1 MAKTIK
7 RAYGMADDSMLE
19 RAEVFHDALSTEL
32 ADFTARFPWLDVVW
46 LTAFQNDINDAD
58 AFPTDDSV
66 VLDIK
71 VMTADVGSAMRQGY
85 GALQTLGL
93 YAKLT
98 WPKDMA
104 RQRVFGQDGWDEA
117 RNNTLKLQEA
127 LELAH
132 AKADGASYKPE
143 LLAKGYTQAEIDML
157 ETLSEEI
164 KLKNRLQ
171 EAAKSGRAVNSHD
184 RIALLN
190 LVWEHM
196 QTVNTCAAVVW
207 ANDAERLKQ
216 YNLYPS
222 GSGGATVTTVNI
234 RVQKDVGTP
243 LPNVT
248 VTLTNTAFEPK
259 VTDIAGEVSWTES
272 TMPET
277 LDVKIESL
285 DVSVE
290 FPDQP
295 ILLGEVNDLLF
306 SVGESG
312 PAVP

>member
-1 MAKTIK
+1 MAKAIK
-7 RAYGMADDSMLE
+7 RAFGMADDSMLE
-19 RAEVFHDALSTEL
+19 RAEVFHDALNTEL
-32 ADFTARFPWLDVVW
+32 ADFTARFPWLDGVW
-46 LTAFQNDINDAD
+46 LTAFQNDISDAD

-93 YAKLT
+93 YAKLA

-117 RNNTLKLQEA
+117 YNNTLKLQEA

-132 AKADGASYKPE
+132 AKADGASYKPD

-157 ETLSEEI
+157 ETLSDEI

-171 EAAKSGRAVNSHD
+171 EAAKSGRSVNSHD
-184 RIALLN
+184 RVALLN
-190 LVWEHM
+190 VVWEHM

-207 ANDAERLKQ
+207 ANDAERMKQ
-216 YNLYPS
+216 YHLYPS
-222 GSGGATVTTVNI
+222 QGGGTSVTTVNI
-234 RVQKDVGTP
+234 RVQKDDGTP
-243 LPNVT
+243 LQGVE
-248 VTLTNTAFEPK
+248 VSLANTAYDPK

-277 LDVKIESL
+277 LDVKIETV
-285 DVSVE
+285 DGVVE
-290 FPDQP
+290 FTDQP

-306 SVGESG
+306 TVGTPAG
-312 PAVP
+312 P